1 MFSLT
6 NPWVALALIAA
17 LAGSYLKGSGDG
29 FKQCDLENQVQVAKM
44 NAEARAVEEAH
55 QNAVNV
61 LAQQLKAANDAA
73 KINNATLRSA
83 AADSGYRVRI
93 TETSCVQTTADPRT
107 PGGDQPES
115 TAKLDPKTGDTLFE
129 IAGTGD
135 EAIRSLNACIAAYD
149 KVRSN
154 Q

>member
-6 NPWVALALIAA
+6 NPWVAVALIAA
-17 LAGSYLKGSGDG
+17 LVGAYLKGDHDG
-29 FKQCDLENQVQVAKM
+29 FKQCDLENQAQVAKM
-44 NAEARAVEEAH
+44 NSEAREVEEAH
-55 QNAVNV
+55 QTALNV
-61 LAQQLKAANDAA
+61 LAKQLKAANDAA

-93 TETSCVQTTADPRT
+93 TETSCVQTPADSGT
-107 PGGDQPES
+107 PSGNQPEP